1 MPRIIPTAGMGLRQ
15 VGVDEYNGPDPS
27 MSTDSQFTRG
37 VKSGVMG
44 GSGLFGDGASALMTE
59 ALKAYQEGDEA
70 TGRML
75 ESQARDLMRQA
86 QEVGPRVTD
95 VREVNGLRD
104 AADWAAGAAGSGA
117 ASLGQTV
124 AGGVAG
130 AGAGFLA
137 AGPIGAAVGGTAGA
151 FGAGYGLAVDEQV
164 AKAMLD
170 EEIRAKR
177 SPDEILNT
185 ARTAGAVNAGLD
197 AAGAGLTAVGRKVL
211 TRAGKEALGEKVVG
225 SLVDDVAKD
234 GVAKYVGKRVGESVA
249 GEAATGAAQSVV
261 GQVAQNELGER
272 SGIDWGDVAADA
284 AAEGV
289 GGSIG
294 GVPAV
299 AQAAYGKAVGAA
311 KDAKEKVASKSIF
324 EHAVDLGEKA
334 GVAAAG
340 AVEKAGVA
348 AAGAVEKAE
357 VALARAVKPTAADPD
372 FFTISQPVDASLT
385 DEEVLAAGDNR
396 VQAAARLAAKLRDN
410 KGASVEERELGV
422 KFEAD
427 MAVGD
432 PDVAV
437 NNLRDA
443 FAAIQEKK
451 AGKARVTG
459 IFSDFIK
466 RGRKANAMALPED
479 GPDDM
484 DQVMSIWQEK
494 MAEGDSAF
502 ASTLDDPE
510 VSVARR
516 AFAEWVK
523 NDFRDPDTG
532 RLFIPRGMAD
542 TLGKQAGSAVQE
554 AFTLLQQQGLIADD
568 PKLIANAERMVKA
581 LNKLGERSDTSL
593 KMIKDSFTPLALRK
607 IGPSNLDK
615 TATQVQAVMQRLAS
629 GQIEMTAPGMAG
641 LVELFGTEKRVK
653 ELMKQFKEGRAAKE
667 SYALDESGIMV
678 DQDDDDDGVADTGV
692 GGDLQE
698 SDGNVKTVFH
708 GPFDMKDEANRER
721 LAKRLANVAGASP
734 SAAVKE
740 VGLWDK
746 LKSEHS
752 DPNELFAAEQQALM
766 ERGVD
771 LNSIDGDTRVRMLKR
786 LNKSVRFVQEAG
798 IDDGDKLDRVNLR
811 DLREK
816 AGFKGKGVADTVSE
830 GRLYLEREVE
840 VDDPDAS
847 ETITDDGE
855 IVRPKKKERRAF
867 LTSTSKLLKHANR
880 SGDKLTEAGG
890 AREVGDKVLAA
901 LGALMASGNGFT
913 GRVGFRSSAD
923 TDVQWQDAPRTLPAS
938 LRLIEGVRMGDAR
951 YNSSG
956 SKPAS
961 SWVEDV
967 SRADLR
973 DMDDE
978 DLTQFIDDTTAELN
992 GATAARKK
1000 QLQSMIDYAQDLL
1013 DNGPAPERTIDDPAS
1028 MAEPFRLN
1036 EERPAKPVERGA
1048 DGEVAKPAPVG
1059 KLATG
1064 SRPDDLWRPMVGK
1077 KADRK
1082 QVEWLV
1088 GQLRKGVPALSAAIN
1103 GMRPEQAAVARQ
1115 ALVELASMDPRD
1127 QRLAGLINDFAA
1139 FQKRISAA
1147 LQAVKAAPAKQDSKP
1162 APAQPAAADPR
1173 ADFIR
1178 KLLEAGKGAAQT
1190 IAKMTDAQLSAAMSY
1205 VESALSD
1212 PNENDVNSDIKK
1224 LSDLQELMIDEN
1236 SVREE
1241 AFEDAVLD
1249 EAFDS
1254 LNTPEDVLNFAR
1266 RARYTF
1272 LKLSA
1277 ASDLSSGQRAVRD
1290 ALKGM
1295 FASGYGEFDWDSLF
1309 DGLKVAED
1317 QRAEL
1322 DRIVA
1327 GAKQPSSEKASR
1339 QSAGKTEATPE
1350 EIAAVE
1356 QEVLDTLGDKI
1367 KTAFKKKVVGDD
1379 GKRVSGLWDDA
1390 KQLISIALNADDP
1403 MGVGRH
1409 EALHA
1414 LFSKMNAAGV
1424 SEMRDVLE
1432 RVASTK
1438 MMQGKLRRL
1447 LQDHPRALEQLSD
1460 PEEAA
1465 AYMYQFWRAGMLQ
1478 VGPQTTGFFQK
1489 VMNWL
1494 RETAR
1499 LVSGEVRDERHAEMI
1514 MGAFADGSFKDDAGI
1529 AAINDAIRDEVA
1541 KYERN
1546 LLTTFQNS
1554 KVLKNFVFTADA
1566 ALRDT
1571 KNPHLVKL
1579 ADQFATREGG
1589 TVGETQSY
1597 FDAVPAERAKWLN
1610 RLNNIFRDADV
1621 EDAQLALKH
1630 LQAET
1635 LPGKIND
1642 PVIRDLVNKTR
1653 QYLED
1658 MYDYMSERGVQR
1670 WNDEAKAWEP
1680 IPRIKKNYFPR
1691 VWDVDAIVDR
1701 AEEFMQ
1707 LLVDNHAEN
1716 LDFIAKQAG
1725 MEPGEEAR
1733 VQVAEAIVKQLV
1745 DSSGASDINESNTSL
1760 GITPFQQ
1767 ALNKRSLNWIE
1778 PSVFEQFMSKDL
1790 AKIMTGYSVQ
1800 AVKRAEYVTRFGNEG
1815 EQIQQTF
1822 DKALEHEIAEKD
1834 MGLHAE
1840 ILDAVDK
1847 AQKEWAEG
1855 QERGN
1860 DVGEW
1865 PTFRT
1870 VALAKFSAAE
1880 AVGASM
1886 KKLAEPIKAVMA
1898 AEGTLGRNI
1907 TDKKR
1912 QVFNYVTTYQNFR
1925 LLALSLFSSL
1935 SDVGGIVVRGGT
1947 VDDAYR
1953 AFVAGVQEVVKGWKG
1968 ETTRDSLTKLAEE
1981 LGTVDAGTF
1990 MDDLGQMHSSQFME
2004 GKLRRLNDKLFKWN
2018 GMEAWNRAM
2027 RVQAT
2032 GAAARFIERH
2042 LNKPSKDSERYL
2054 KDELGLRGEA
2064 DDYLKNGRLDTSSPA
2079 VQQAIVRWVN
2089 GAILRP
2095 NAMQRPIMASDPHY
2109 QLFYHLKQFTYSFHK
2124 VILARTY
2131 NEAKHGN
2138 FTPMAAL
2145 LAGYVPMVIAAD
2157 IVKEL
2162 LVPGDE
2168 PAWMKGGIG
2177 DVVSHGVGRANLLG
2191 VPQLGFDA
2199 VEFAWKRGNP
2209 LEMSGLFGPAPDQ
2222 MVDWLMVPLTEA
2234 HSVGGELLR
2243 AAPGTAVVSRASTL
2257 VD

>member
-1 MPRIIPTAGMGLRQ
+1 MPRIIPTAGLGLRQ

-59 ALKAYQEGDEA
+59 ALKAYDDGDEA

-75 ESQARDLMRQA
+75 EAQARDLMRQA

-151 FGAGYGLAVDEQV
+151 FGAGYGPAVDEQV

-177 SPDEILNT
+177 RPDEILST
-185 ARTAGAVNAGLD
+185 ARTAGAVNAGID
-197 AAGAGLTAVGRKVL
+197 SIGAGVAAVGRKVL

-289 GGSIG
+289 GGSLG

-299 AQAAYGKAVGAA
+299 AQAAYGKAAGAA

-334 GVAAAG
+334 GT
-340 AVEKAGVA
+340 A

-385 DEEVLAAGDNR
+385 DDAVIADGDAR

-410 KGASVEERELGV
+410 KGASIEERELGV

-427 MAVGD
+427 MADGD
-432 PDVAV
+432 PDTAV
-437 NNLRDA
+437 SNLRDG
-443 FAAIQEKK
+443 FAASQQKK
-451 AGKARVTG
+451 ESKGRVTG

-466 RGRKANAMALPED
+466 GGRKANAMELPDD

-494 MAEGDSAF
+494 MADGDSAF
-502 ASTLDDPE
+502 ADTLDDNE
-510 VSVARR
+510 VRVARR

-532 RLFIPRGMAD
+532 KLFIPRSMAD
-542 TLGKQAGSAVQE
+542 TLGKQAGDAVKE
-554 AFTLLQQQGLIADD
+554 AFNLLRQQGLIEDTPELTAS
-568 PKLIANAERMVKA
+568 AERMVKA

-593 KMIKDSFTPLALRK
+593 KMIKDSFTPIALRK

-629 GQIEMTAPGMAG
+629 GQIEMTQPGMAG
-641 LVELFGTEKRVK
+641 LVELFGTKQRVT
-653 ELMKQFKEGRAAKE
+653 EMMKQFKEGRAVKE
-667 SYALDESGIMV
+667 SYALDKSGIVV
-678 DQDDDDDGVADTGV
+678 DQDEDDGAADTGA

-698 SDGNVKTVFH
+698 SEGDVKSTFH
-708 GPFDMKDEANRER
+708 GPFDLSDETNRGR
-721 LAKRLANVAGASP
+721 LSQRLNNVAGASP

-746 LKSEHS
+746 LKAEHT
-752 DPNELFAAEQQALM
+752 DPDDLFAAEQQALM
-766 ERGVD
+766 DRGVD
-771 LNSIDGDTRVRMLKR
+771 LNKIDGETRTRMLKR
-786 LNKSVRFVQEAG
+786 LNKTVRFVQEASV
-798 IDDGDKLDRVNLR
+798 DDSDKLDRVNLK

-847 ETITDDGE
+847 ETITEDGE

-880 SGDKLTEAGG
+880 SGDKITEAVG
-890 AREVGDKVLAA
+890 AREASDKVLAA
-901 LGALMASGNGFT
+901 LGAVIASDNGFT
-913 GRVGFRSSAD
+913 GRIGVRSSAD
-923 TDVQWQDAPRTLPAS
+923 GDIQWQDNARILPAG
-938 LRLIEGVRMGDAR
+938 LRLTEDKRMGDAR
-951 YNSSG
+951 YSSSG
-956 SKPAS
+956 SKPAT

-967 SRADLR
+967 SPVDLR
-973 DMDDE
+973 DMNE
-978 DLTQFIDDTTAELN
+978 ADLERFVEEASVELKD
-992 GATAARKK
+992 ASPSRKK
-1000 QLQSMIDYAQDLL
+1000 HLQLMIDQAQDLL
-1013 DNGPAPERTIDDPAS
+1013 DNGPAPERSIDDPAS

-1036 EERPAKPVERGA
+1036 EERPAKPVTR
-1048 DGEVAKPAPVG
+1048 DSTGEVAKPAPSG
-1059 KLATG
+1059 KLNTG
-1064 SRPDDLWRPMVGK
+1064 SRPDDLWRPMAGK
-1077 KADRK
+1077 KASRK

-1088 GQLRKGVPALSAAIN
+1088 SELRKGVPALAASIKAMSAERAT
-1103 GMRPEQAAVARQ
+1103 AARQ
-1115 ALVELASMDPRD
+1115 ALAELASMDPRD
-1127 QRLAGLINDFAA
+1127 NRLAGLINDFAA
-1139 FQKRISAA
+1139 FQKRVSGA
-1147 LQAVKAAPAKQDSKP
+1147 LQAVKATPTPVAPVSDK
-1162 APAQPAAADPR
+1162 R
-1173 ADFIR
+1173 GDFIR
-1178 KLLEAGKGAAQT
+1178 GLIDAGKAAAQT
-1190 IAKMTDAQLSAAMSY
+1190 IAKMTDAQLSEALSY
-1205 VESALSD
+1205 VDAALND
-1212 PNENDVNSDIKK
+1212 PNENALNGDIKK
-1224 LSDLQELMIDEN
+1224 LTAVHELMLDEN

-1241 AFEDAVLD
+1241 AFEDIVLG
-1249 EAFDS
+1249 ENFDP
-1254 LNTPEDVLNFAR
+1254 LKTVDDVLNFAK
-1266 RARYTF
+1266 RAADTF
-1272 LKLSA
+1272 AKLRDS
-1277 ASDLSSGQRAVRD
+1277 SDLSSGQRAVRD
-1290 ALKGM
+1290 ALKRM
-1295 FASGYGEFDWDSLF
+1295 FGSGYGEFDWASLL
-1309 DGLKVAED
+1309 DGLNATEVQQDKLY
-1317 QRAEL
+1317 Q
-1322 DRIVA
+1322 IVTSV
-1327 GAKQPSSEKASR
+1327 KQKASR
-1339 QSAGKTEATPE
+1339 QSAGKSEATPE

-1356 QEVLDTLGDKI
+1356 KEILDTLGDKV
-1367 KTAFKKKVVGDD
+1367 TTLFKKKVVGDD

-1390 KQLISIALNADDP
+1390 KQLISIALNADDA

-1409 EALHA
+1409 EAMHA

-1424 SEMRDVLE
+1424 PEMREILE

-1465 AYMYQFWRAGMLQ
+1465 AYMYQFWRAGMLEL
-1478 VGPQTTGFFQK
+1478 GPKTEGFFEK
-1489 VMNWL
+1489 VVNWL
-1494 RETAR
+1494 REVTR
-1499 LVSGEVRDERHAEMI
+1499 LVRGEVRDARHAEGI
-1514 MGAFADGSFKDDAGI
+1514 MAAFAEGQFAQDDA
-1529 AAINDAIRDEVA
+1529 ALQAINEAIREDVA

-1546 LLTTFQNS
+1546 LLTAFQNNS
-1554 KVLKNFVFTADA
+1554 ALKKFVFTADA
-1566 ALRDT
+1566 VLRDT

-1579 ADQFATREGG
+1579 ADQFATREGDKMG
-1589 TVGETQSY
+1589 ARQSY

-1610 RLNNIFRDADV
+1610 RLNNIFRDADP
-1621 EDAQLALKH
+1621 EDAQLALNH

-1642 PVIRDLVNKTR
+1642 PVVRKLVTETR
-1653 QYLED
+1653 EYLER
-1658 MYDYMSERGVQR
+1658 MYDYMAERGVER
-1670 WNDEAKAWEP
+1670 WNDESKSWEP

-1691 VWDVDAIVDR
+1691 VWDVDTIVERSD
-1701 AEEFMQ
+1701 EFMR
-1707 LLVDNHAEN
+1707 LLIDNHGEN

-1725 MEPGEEAR
+1725 MEPSDEAR

-1745 DSSGASDINESNTSL
+1745 DSSGASDINESSSSL

-1767 ALNKRSLNWIE
+1767 SLNRRSLNWIE
-1778 PSVFEQFMSKDL
+1778 PALFEPFMSKDL

-1800 AVKRAEYVTRFGNEG
+1800 AVKRAEYASRFGNEG
-1815 EQIQQTF
+1815 ERIQQTF
-1822 DKALEHEIAEKD
+1822 DKALEYEIAEKD
-1834 MGLHAE
+1834 MGLHMD

-1847 AQKEWAEG
+1847 SRKAWLEQLELGKAAISDE
-1855 QERGN
+1855 
-1860 DVGEW
+1860 
-1865 PTFRT
+1865 PTFRK
-1870 VALAKFSAAE
+1870 VAMTQFAARE
-1880 AVGASM
+1880 EVGAAM
-1886 KKLAEPIKAVMA
+1886 RKLAEPIKAVMA

-1968 ETTRDSLTKLAEE
+1968 ETTRDKLTSLAEE

-2042 LNKPSKDSERYL
+2042 LNTPTKHSERYL
-2054 KDELGLRGEA
+2054 KDELGMRDSA
-2064 DDYLKNGRLDTSSPA
+2064 DAYLKNGRLDTDNPV

-2131 NEAKHGN
+2131 TEATHGN

-2157 IVKEL
+2157 IMKEL
-2162 LVPGDE
+2162 VVPGDE

-2177 DVVSHGVGRANLLG
+2177 DVVLHGIGRANLLG

-2199 VEFAWKRGNP
+2199 AEFAWKRGNP

-2222 MVDWLMVPLTEA
+2222 LVDWLQVPLTEA

-2243 AAPGTAVVSRASTL
+2243 AVPGTAIASRAATL

>member
-1 MPRIIPTAGMGLRQ
+1 MARTISTRDMGLRA
-15 VGVDEYNGPDPS
+15 VGVDDYQGADPS
-27 MSTDSQFTRG
+27 MSTDTQFTRG
-37 VKSGVMG
+37 LKAGLIG
-44 GSGLFGDGASALMTE
+44 GSGLFGDGASALMAE
-59 ALKAYQEGDEA
+59 ALKAYESGDNE
-70 TGRML
+70 TGRVL
-75 ESQARDLMRQA
+75 ETQARELMRQA

-95 VREVNGLRD
+95 VRDVRSLGD
-104 AADWAAGAAGSGA
+104 AADWVGGAMGSGA
-117 ASLGQTV
+117 ASIGQSV
-124 AGGVAG
+124 AGGLAG
-130 AGAGFLA
+130 AGAGALA
-137 AGPIGAAVGGTAGA
+137 AGPVGAMVGGAAGA
-151 FGAGYGLAVDEQV
+151 FGAGYGPAVDEQI
-164 AKAMLD
+164 AKAMQD
-170 EEIRAKR
+170 EAIRANRTPEEI
-177 SPDEILNT
+177 LGT
-185 ARTAGAVNAGLD
+185 ARAAGAFNAGLD
-197 AAGAGLTAVGRKVL
+197 AAGAGVTALGRKVL
-211 TRAGKEALGEKVVG
+211 TRAGAQALGARGAGSVVE
-225 SLVDDVAKD
+225 DVAKD
-234 GVAKYVGKRVGESVA
+234 GAAKYVAKRVGESVA

-261 GQVAQNELGER
+261 GQVAQNDLAGR
-272 SGIDWGDVAADA
+272 DGIDWGDVAADA

-289 GGSIG
+289 GGAIG
-294 GVPAV
+294 GAPAV
-299 AQAAYGKAVGAA
+299 AQAAYGKAVGGA
-311 KDAKEKVASKSIF
+311 KAAKEKVTSKSIF
-324 EHAVDLGEKA
+324 EHSVDLGEKV
-334 GVAAAG
+334 GEAAAG
-340 AVEKAGVA
+340 AVEKV
-348 AAGAVEKAE
+348 E

-372 FFTISQPVDASLT
+372 FFTISQPIDPALG

-427 MAVGD
+427 MAAGD

-437 NNLRDA
+437 NNLRDG
-443 FAAIQEKK
+443 FASTQQKK
-451 AGKARVTG
+451 ESKSRVTSVL
-459 IFSDFIK
+459 SDFIK
-466 RGRKANAMALPED
+466 GGRKANAMSLPED

-494 MAEGDSAF
+494 MADGDSAF
-502 ASTLDDPE
+502 ADTIDDPE

-542 TLGKQAGSAVQE
+542 TLGKQAGVAVKE
-554 AFTLLQQQGLIADD
+554 AFTLLQQQGLIADK
-568 PKLIANAERMVKA
+568 PELTANAERMVKA

-593 KMIKDSFTPLALRK
+593 KMIKDTFTPLALRK
-607 IGPSNLDK
+607 IGPANLDN

-629 GQIEMTAPGMAG
+629 GQIEMTPPGMAG

-653 ELMKQFKEGRAAKE
+653 ELLKQFKEGRSAKE
-667 SYALDESGIMV
+667 SYALDKSGMMV
-678 DQDDDDDGVADTGV
+678 DQDDDEGGAADTGI
-692 GGDLQE
+692 GGDLE
-698 SDGNVKTVFH
+698 ETDGNVKTVFH
-708 GPFDMKDEANRER
+708 GPFDLKDEANRER
-721 LAKRLANVAGASP
+721 LAKRMGNVSGASP

-752 DPNELFAAEQQALM
+752 NPDELFAAEQQALM

-771 LNSIDGDTRVRMLKR
+771 LNSLDADTRTRMLKR
-786 LNKSVRFVQEAG
+786 LNKTVRFVQEASV
-798 IDDGDKLDRVNLR
+798 DDSDKLDRVNLR

-816 AGFKGKGVADTVSE
+816 AGAQGRGTPDTVSE

-840 VDDPDAS
+840 VEDPNAS
-847 ETITDDGE
+847 ETITEDGE

-923 TDVQWQDAPRTLPAS
+923 TDVQWQDAPRTLPAA
-938 LRLIEGVRMGDAR
+938 LRLTEDTRMGDAR
-951 YNSSG
+951 YNSTG
-956 SKPAS
+956 SKPAT

-967 SRADLR
+967 TRADLR
-973 DMDDE
+973 DMNDD
-978 DLTQFIDDTTAELN
+978 DLTQFIEDTMAELK

-1000 QLQSMIDYAQDLL
+1000 QLQSMIDHAQDLL
-1013 DNGPAPERTIDDPAS
+1013 DNGPAPERVIDDPAS

-1048 DGEVAKPAPVG
+1048 DGNVAKPAPVG

-1064 SRPDDLWRPMVGK
+1064 SRPDDLWRPMVGN
-1077 KADRK
+1077 KAGRK

-1088 GQLRKGVPALSAAIN
+1088 GQLRKGVPALTAAIN
-1103 GMRPEQAAVARQ
+1103 GMRPEQAVVARQ

-1127 QRLAGLINDFAA
+1127 QRLVGLINDFAA

-1147 LQAVKAAPAKQDSKP
+1147 LQAVKSDALPAKQ
-1162 APAQPAAADPR
+1162 APAQPAADPR
-1173 ADFIR
+1173 EAFVR
-1178 KLLEAGKGAAQT
+1178 KLLDAGKGAAPT
-1190 IAKMTDAQLSAAMSY
+1190 IAKMTDAQLNAAMSY
-1205 VESALSD
+1205 VDAALAD
-1212 PNENDVNSDIKK
+1212 PNENGLNGDVKK
-1224 LSDLQELMIDEN
+1224 LNALHELMIDEN

-1241 AFEDAVLD
+1241 AFEDAVLA
-1249 EAFDS
+1249 EKFDQ
-1254 LNTPEDVLNFAR
+1254 LQTPDDVLNFAR
-1266 RARYTF
+1266 RARDTF
-1272 LKLSA
+1272 AELREAK
-1277 ASDLSSGQRAVRD
+1277 DLSSGRRSIRD
-1290 ALKGM
+1290 ALKRM
-1295 FASGYGEFDWDSLF
+1295 FGSGYGEFDWDSLF
-1309 DGLKVAED
+1309 DGLKATED

-1327 GAKQPSSEKASR
+1327 GAKQMGAEKASR

-1356 QEVLDTLGDKI
+1356 KEILDTLGDKI

-1409 EALHA
+1409 EAMHA

-1447 LQDHPRALEQLSD
+1447 LQDHPRALEQLGD

-1478 VGPQTTGFFQK
+1478 VGPQTNGFFQK

-1494 RETAR
+1494 REATR
-1499 LVSGEVRDERHAEMI
+1499 LVRAEVRDERHAEMI
-1514 MGAFADGSFKDDAGI
+1514 MGAFADGAFKDDAGI
-1529 AAINDAIRDEVA
+1529 AAINEAIREDIA

-1546 LLTTFQNS
+1546 LLTTFQGS
-1554 KVLKNFVFTADA
+1554 KVLKNFVFTADSV
-1566 ALRDT
+1566 LRDS

-1589 TVGETQSY
+1589 TVGETPSY

-1725 MEPGEEAR
+1725 MEPSEETRQA
-1733 VQVAEAIVKQLV
+1733 VAEAIIKQLV
-1745 DSSGASDINESNTSL
+1745 DGSGAPDITESTTSL

-1767 ALNKRSLNWIE
+1767 ALNRRSLNWIE
-1778 PSVFEQFMSKDL
+1778 PSLFEPFMSKDL

-1800 AVKRAEYVTRFGNEG
+1800 AVKRAEYTYRFGNEG
-1815 EQIQQTF
+1815 EHIQKTF

-1834 MGLHAE
+1834 SSLHEE
-1840 ILDAVDK
+1840 IGEAVTK
-1847 AQKEWAEG
+1847 AQAEW
-1855 QERGN
+1855 QEKQKAGV
-1860 DVGEW
+1860 DAGAW
-1865 PTFRT
+1865 PTFRS
-1870 VALAKFSAAE
+1870 VALMKFSAREEVSA
-1880 AVGASM
+1880 AM
-1886 KKLAEPIKAVMA
+1886 NKLAEPIKAVMA

-1925 LLALSLFSSL
+1925 LLTLSLFSSL

-1953 AFVAGVQEVVKGWKG
+1953 AFVAGVQEVVKGWKN
-1968 ETTRDSLTKLAEE
+1968 ETTRDGLTKLAEE
-1981 LGTVDAGTF
+1981 IGTVDAGTF

-2042 LNKPSKDSERYL
+2042 LTKPTKHSERYL
-2054 KDELGLRGEA
+2054 KDELGLREEA
-2064 DDYLKNGRLDTSSPA
+2064 DAYLKNGRLDTDNPA

-2095 NAMQRPIMASDPHY
+2095 NAMQRPVMASDPHY

-2157 IVKEL
+2157 IMKEL

-2177 DVVSHGVGRANLLG
+2177 DVVAHGIGRANLLG
-2191 VPQLGFDA
+2191 VPQMGFDA

-2222 MVDWLMVPLTEA
+2222 VMDWLMVPLTEA
-2234 HSVGGELLR
+2234 HTVGGELLR
-2243 AAPGTAVVSRASTL
+2243 AAPATAVVSRAATL
-2257 VD
+2257 AD